1 MQARGQRE
9 TKPVQFFHEG
19 MNNDEAKKRIW
30 EQDMRDAEKGDKQD
44 ALAQRKLD
52 AVAKQA
58 HQAYMRR
65 VKQDVAQ
72 TKEEKRRVESLER
85 TVLLNGTS
93 LSYRIGDYNVSGLT
107 MQQRVETIEDVCN
120 FVDGGNLDL
129 STRLTLSTT

>member
-1 MQARGQRE
+1 
-9 TKPVQFFHEG
+9 
-19 MNNDEAKKRIW
+19 
-30 EQDMRDAEKGDKQD
+30 MRDAEKGDKQD

-52 AVAKQA
+52 AVAKQD
-58 HQAYMRR
+58 HKAYMRR

-107 MQQRVETIEDVCN
+107 MQ
-120 FVDGGNLDL
+120 
-129 STRLTLSTT
+129 